1 MPTHCVLARGLKLLQ
16 SLASASFAVR
26 SSFKQACLSPP
37 TVTDPRAAARQL
49 MLTSSSGGPSGRAAP
64 GIARAIVAAMAVT
77 VKARMRCSFPLAS
90 QRQSTPAVPYRAE
103 QTGGDV
109 GATLV
114 VALLP
119 AAA

>member
-64 GIARAIVAAMAVT
+64 GAARAIAAAMAEAAEGRLPCPV
-77 VKARMRCSFPLAS
+77 SFVA
-90 QRQSTPAVPYRAE
+90 QRRFHPAGPPAV
-103 QTGGDV
+103 
-109 GATLV
+109 
-114 VALLP
+114 AL
-119 AAA
+119 